1 MFQFKDLEEIL
12 EDKNKMIKELSIR
25 NENLDR
31 ETKKFLEDLKVT
43 SEQLTAFIEKKD
55 NFTEKN
61 WEVLQKEKNKLD
73 QKLQTDIKSVR
84 NPLDVK
90 KTYAERKI
98 DQHWL
103 FVR

>member
-31 ETKKFLEDLKVT
+31 ETKKFLKDLKVT